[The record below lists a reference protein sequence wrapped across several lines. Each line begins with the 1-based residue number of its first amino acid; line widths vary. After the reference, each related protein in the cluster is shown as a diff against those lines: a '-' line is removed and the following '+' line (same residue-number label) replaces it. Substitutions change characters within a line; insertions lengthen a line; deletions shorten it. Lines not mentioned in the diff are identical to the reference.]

1 MKRLILVAIAS
12 IVSTTVIS
20 TFPSQAS
27 ADNYANNYKN
37 RISNQQQRV
46 NQGIRNGSISPR
58 EYANLSRRQ
67 NALKASAIRDVQDGG
82 GLTSD
87 EKHRLNRRAANIS
100 RSIYLNKRN

>member
-27 ADNYANNYKN
+27 ANYYAS
-37 RISNQQQRV
+37 RISNQQQRI

-58 EYANLSRRQ
+58 GYANLSRRQ
-67 NALKASAIRDVQDGG
+67 NALKVAIVRDTYDGT
-82 GLTSD
+82 GLTRA
-87 EKHRLNRRAANIS
+87 ERYKLNRRADNIS
-100 RSIYLNKRN
+100 RSIYLTKRN